1 MVLAYDF
8 GGLMMTSDGQWSSSG
23 GRNLRLGHGL
33 IFLLSPTHPALAPKH
48 WPLDL
53 SSVRSRGAWYIDWSL
68 LCFVWQTD
76 GLSGA
81 FGGEKG
87 KYCTQV

>member
-1 MVLAYDF
+1 MVLEYDF

-53 SSVRSRGAWYIDWSL
+53 SSVRSRGGWYID
-68 LCFVWQTD
+68 
-76 GLSGA
+76 
-81 FGGEKG
+81 
-87 KYCTQV
+87 

>member
-1 MVLAYDF
+1 MVLACDF

-53 SSVRSRGAWYIDWSL
+53 SSVRSRGAWYID
-68 LCFVWQTD
+68 
-76 GLSGA
+76 
-81 FGGEKG
+81 
-87 KYCTQV
+87 